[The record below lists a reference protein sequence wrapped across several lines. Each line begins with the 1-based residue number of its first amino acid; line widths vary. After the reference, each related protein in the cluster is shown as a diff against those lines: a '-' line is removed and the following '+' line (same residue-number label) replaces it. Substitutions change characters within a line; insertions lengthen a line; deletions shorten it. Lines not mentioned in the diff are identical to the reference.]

1 METVTAQCQ
10 RIHNKADGQRRGTG
24 RAKFFF
30 LNTRFILGNILI
42 EKSKISYC
50 TSLSEIWR
58 NLIVF

>member
-10 RIHNKADGQRRGTG
+10 RIHNKADGKRRGTG

-30 LNTRFILGNILI
+30 LKTRFILGNILI

-50 TSLSEIWR
+50 TSLSEI
-58 NLIVF
+58 